1 MRAQSVRDQPIIA
14 KVKKKN
20 SLDSLCGHWNTATS
34 HVGSRNP
41 HKTHRTHTHIRT
53 TISVSVAVL
62 HLCFGLIGNMCEDHR
77 RFVWCVGVKVMC
89 CGVWSDEWFD
99 VICVRVMLLECC
111 GRLWRETRVCLF
123 YAEIN
128 GCCVTSDMYKASK
141 ERGAKT

>member
-62 HLCFGLIGNMCEDHR
+62 HLCFGLIGIGICAKIIDDSYG
-77 RFVWCVGVKVMC
+77 VLALKWCVVACDLMSGLM
-89 CGVWSDEWFD
+89 
-99 VICVRVMLLECC
+99 
-111 GRLWRETRVCLF
+111 
-123 YAEIN
+123 
-128 GCCVTSDMYKASK
+128 
-141 ERGAKT
+141 